1 MKGRKGIILTIIWNI
16 IIGFIGSIVV
26 ITAFISNDKLIGI
39 RWIEIAIIIGT
50 IYACIR
56 WFKNEI
62 DYLKSEIKK
71 LKENVN
77 RKEITK

>member
-16 IIGFIGSIVV
+16 IIGFIGSIIV

-39 RWIEIAIIIGT
+39 RWIGIAIIIGT

-71 LKENVN
+71 IKENVN

>member
-1 MKGRKGIILTIIWNI
+1 MKGRKSIILTIIWNI
-16 IIGFIGSIVV
+16 IIGFIGSVIV
-26 ITAFISNDKLIGI
+26 ITAFISKDKLVEI
-39 RWIEIAIIIGT
+39 RWIGISIIIGT
-50 IYACIR
+50 IYAWIR

-77 RKEITK
+77 REETIK